1 MGIQYEK
8 QAQPIYKWTLM
19 SNGKIKKAPPITEY
33 KVRSSGNNTRYYMRV
48 SDGSVNSV
56 REEKFDCFKNST
68 VYSFN
73 GDDARAHK
81 LIRDAL
87 EAKVNISRKEYEKAL
102 EDLTKFDNAQMQ

>member
-1 MGIQYEK
+1 M
-8 QAQPIYKWTLM
+8 A
-19 SNGKIKKAPPITEY
+19 NGRVKKAEPITEY
-33 KVRSSGNNTRYYMRV
+33 MVRTSGNHSRYHMRL
-48 SDGSVNSV
+48 SDGTVNSV